1 MKIKDIQI
9 DGFGVWTGLSVDS
22 MNEGMTL
29 FYGPNEAGKTT
40 LMQFLRAMLYGF
52 TPERRTRYLP
62 PVYGGTPGG
71 AIRVTGPGGGYEVRR
86 HSQLTDS
93 GVTGQL
99 SVMGADGLSQGQHR
113 LQSLLGGID
122 EAIFSNVFAIGI
134 RELQEL
140 STLDDTSAADEL
152 YKLSSGLDRVSL
164 VDVLRSLRSGRG
176 EIVGRGPASDDEQD
190 AAINKLTGMMT
201 KREKLRDE
209 IQRLSGQTRRWS
221 ELATQRRTQSQEIE
235 NLRERMT
242 AWEREARCVEIA
254 TGVYESWQQRDAL
267 QEEISAI
274 ENEAQLPDEAP
285 SQLVQIE
292 AMIEERRGKVE
303 EIRNRRRS
311 LRDKAEQLP
320 VNRRL
325 FDLQGRIE
333 AATQQATWVEAL
345 QEQIDRLDVQI
356 EKARKQVEV
365 DADRL
370 GIDDSERAQIIE
382 GHTEGMPDLSK
393 QTLSAL
399 APPSKHVKE
408 QMFLLKQY
416 RAEGKTHKARVQK
429 HNEKLQEILQ
439 RAHASDLQQ
448 AIKRENEN
456 ISSLRHRI
464 QLGQHLEKL
473 TRQHRDL
480 ERESIE
486 LTTDEAL
493 PIDRLFVLGL
503 PFIFGGMAVLY
514 GMFNVFQITT
524 FVGRPNP
531 TTGMMFILFGAMAL
545 LVYYLSRERGQRSTV
560 IDLEDCERQIESVRR
575 QVREVESER
584 EGIDSHLPTSNESL
598 EARLRESESLLSE
611 LEEALPIYHAHA
623 AAEQSYKTSYSRA
636 TKAADGYKSARRE
649 WTATLERLGL
659 STTLSPKSVRTLGDG
674 YETLQTSMRRL
685 SDLREERQQRRRES
699 QTISKRIESLY
710 LEALDASGEKGV
722 ELTSHHRS
730 EFERSGSD
738 HAGSELRGLERE
750 DDRSRSRRDKGNSKR
765 DSKRDNQRDSQNRGD
780 SYRTHGSNGYQD
792 EYSQYDVEHY
802 LDVDED
808 EVAPRSTRS
817 DRSERND
824 RSASTR
830 PVSTQAQSLLRSR
843 ANPLDQLNHLHEEL
857 ARQQHWIK
865 QRRDLK
871 AQDAQYKKQHAMHSQ
886 AIERGEQ
893 QRRALW
899 AKCGV
904 ATAEQFYQ
912 IVDRKSLLVQH
923 QLQMDDL
930 NKQIKTM
937 VGNSVQYDDV
947 AREIEGAKSTDLE
960 RRWDALTTRMSET
973 ETRIAQLQ
981 TAQGE
986 LAASMKQLGDDDR
999 LMTARLELGC
1009 VERQLDQLARRWQTL
1024 ATASC
1029 LLEDVCSTVENE
1041 RQPETLR
1048 EASSFLN
1055 QLTDGKY
1062 VRIWTPLGSNQLKI
1076 DDYEGKSLPLEVLSR
1091 GTGEAVFIALR
1102 LSLAAAYSRRGVMLP
1117 LILDDVLVNFDG
1129 ARAEHAAQTLK
1140 TFAELGHQVMMFTCH
1155 DHIVEIFHQ
1164 IGVEVREMPAQGSPG
1179 RAQILA
1185 PPEEEYEEYEEE
1197 AYEEEVAEE
1206 PEYVEEVAEIEPE
1219 PEPAPVPE
1227 PVVVI
1232 QPPPQPLPV
1241 VRPASLV
1248 VEDRR
1253 VVPSRPK
1260 APKSK
1265 YNFAFQRL
1273 ARQHRRKRAPKITIE
1288 HRAKPKPEPA
1298 RAPRVIVQREPV
1310 EVVETHEVEDSI
1322 QWAWF
1327 QREPA
1332 DGRIDA
1338 EEAAAEAA
1346 RNQWLP
1352 EDDRTYDSEV
1362 ENDAHIASSEPSWW

>member
-52 TPERRTRYLP
+52 TPERRSRYLP

-71 AIRVTGPGGGYEVRR
+71 AIRVTGPGGGYEIRR
-86 HSQLTDS
+86 HSQLTDADTS
-93 GVTGQL
+93 GRLTVTG
-99 SVMGADGLSQGQHR
+99 SDGLSQGQHR

-122 EAIFSNVFAIGI
+122 EPIFSNVFAIGI

-164 VDVLRSLRSGRG
+164 VDVLRSLRAGRG
-176 EIVGRGPASDDEQD
+176 EIVGRGAASPGEED
-190 AAINKLTGMMT
+190 AAVNKLVGIMS

-221 ELATQRRTQSQEIE
+221 ELATQRRTQSQEID
-235 NLRERMT
+235 NLRERMV

-254 TGVYESWQQRDAL
+254 TGVFEPWQEREAIT
-267 QEEISAI
+267 EEIEAI
-274 ENEAQLPDEAP
+274 ENEAHLPDEAP

-303 EIRNRRRS
+303 EIKNRRRG

-320 VNRRL
+320 VNKRL

-345 QEQIDRLDVQI
+345 QEQIDRLDGQI
-356 EKARKQVEV
+356 EKARKQVEA

-370 GIDDSERAQIIE
+370 GIDEREREQITT
-382 GHTEGMPDLSK
+382 GDLAGMPDLSK
-393 QTLSAL
+393 QTLAAL
-399 APPSKHVKE
+399 GSPAKHCKE
-408 QMFLLKQY
+408 QLFLLKQY
-416 RAEGKTHKARVQK
+416 RAEGKTHKARAEK
-429 HNEKLQEILQ
+429 YGAKLQEVLQ
-439 RAHASDLQQ
+439 RAHASDLQH
-448 AIKRENEN
+448 AIKRENDH
-456 ISSLRHRI
+456 ISSLRQRI

-473 TRQHRDL
+473 TRHYRDL

-524 FVGRPNP
+524 FVARPNP

-560 IDLEDCERQIESVRR
+560 LDLEDCERQIESVRR

-584 EGIDSHLPTSNESL
+584 QDVDSHLPASNESL
-598 EARLRESESLLSE
+598 EGRLRESESLLAE
-611 LEEALPIYHAHA
+611 LEESLPTYHAHEA
-623 AAEQSYKTSYSRA
+623 ANQSYKASYSRA
-636 TKAADGYKSARRE
+636 TKAAEELKAARRE
-649 WTATLERLGL
+649 WTATLDRLGL

-674 YETLQTSMRRL
+674 YETLQASLRRL
-685 SDLREERQQRRRES
+685 NDLREEREQRRRER
-699 QTISKRIESLY
+699 QTISKRIETLY
-710 LEALDASGEKGV
+710 LEALDASGEDTVSLVK
-722 ELTSHHRS
+722 ERTS
-730 EFERSGSD
+730 ERNSD
-738 HAGSELRGLERE
+738 RE
-750 DDRSRSRRDKGNSKR
+750 RSRRDPRDPKR
-765 DSKRDNQRDSQNRGD
+765 DAKSRKD
-780 SYRTHGSNGYQD
+780 SYRAHGPNGYEDDYVDYDADTYDDIDANGTSSRSQVSGSN
-792 EYSQYDVEHY
+792 H
-802 LDVDED
+802 
-808 EVAPRSTRS
+808 
-817 DRSERND
+817 
-824 RSASTR
+824 
-830 PVSTQAQSLLRSR
+830 AQKLLSSR

-871 AQDAQYKKQHAMHSQ
+871 AQDAQYKKQQSMHAQ

-904 ATAEQFYQ
+904 ATPEQFYQ
-912 IVDRKSLLVQH
+912 LVDRKSLLAEHQQH
-923 QLQMDDL
+923 FNEL

-937 VGNSVQYDDV
+937 IGSSVQYDDV
-947 AREIEGAKSTDLE
+947 AREIEGAKATDLE

-973 ETRIAQLQ
+973 ESRIAQLQ

-1009 VERQLDQLARRWQTL
+1009 VERQLNQLARRWQTL

-1029 LLEDVCSTVENE
+1029 LLEDVCNTVENE

-1076 DDYEGKSLPLEVLSR
+1076 DDHKGKSLPLDVLSR

-1102 LSLAAAYSRRGVMLP
+1102 LSLAGAYSRRGVMLP

-1129 ARAEHAAQTLK
+1129 ARAEHAAETLK

-1164 IGVEVREMPAQGSPG
+1164 IGVEVREMPTQGVPG
-1179 RAQILA
+1179 RAGILS
-1185 PPEEEYEEYEEE
+1185 PPQETDEEKYEE
-1197 AYEEEVAEE
+1197 AYEE
-1206 PEYVEEVAEIEPE
+1206 PEYEEEVAQTETEPD
-1219 PEPAPVPE
+1219 PE
-1227 PVVVI
+1227 PVI
-1232 QPPPQPLPV
+1232 IAATTAQPLPV
-1241 VRPASLV
+1241 ARPASLV

-1253 VVPSRPK
+1253 VIPARPQP
-1260 APKSK
+1260 PKSK
-1265 YNFAFQRL
+1265 YRFAFQHL
-1273 ARQHRRKRAPKITIE
+1273 ARQHRRKRAPKMTIE
-1288 HRAKPKPEPA
+1288 DRVAPKPVRVA
-1298 RAPRVIVQREPV
+1298 RVVAERKPEREPV
-1310 EVVETHEVEDSI
+1310 AEVLETREVEDSI

-1338 EEAAAEAA
+1338 DEAAAEAA

-1352 EDDRTYDSEV
+1352 DDERDPKLATAD
-1362 ENDAHIASSEPSWW
+1362 PSWW